1 MKSMLSPCSSQSH
14 HIQTTDQAVHSL
26 SSLDIVYPTCAG
38 QGASSV
44 NKIPDAFPTQDI
56 QKAFVDYFT
65 TEVSEDKAKIRP
77 LQTEFLPSH
86 HLCFEAVKKNVTA

>member
-1 MKSMLSPCSSQSH
+1 MS
-14 HIQTTDQAVHSL
+14 
-26 SSLDIVYPTCAG
+26 
-38 QGASSV
+38 
-44 NKIPDAFPTQDI
+44 KIPEAFPPQDI

-86 HLCFEAVKKNVTA
+86 HLCFEEVKKNVTA